1 MRIQQNCSLF
11 SGFCQGLRVRKD
23 LQEVVEEG
31 VVEEEV
37 AEVAEVVVAEV
48 EVVSGV
54 AEEVEDS
61 EEDEVV
67 EAVVGDLGDR
77 SGGHFPIFPAMFLNE
92 SGNLLE
98 NENEPLSAFSQ
109 TEHNIVAAYLITAG
123 VISLLSNIIVLGI
136 FVKYKELRTATNAII
151 INLAFTDIGV
161 SGIGYPMSAASD
173 LHGSWK
179 FGYTGCQIYA
189 ALNIFFGMASI
200 GLLTVVAI
208 DRYLTIC
215 KPHIGSRLTPKNYT
229 ALILAAWI
237 NAVFWASMPVVGW
250 ASYAP
255 DPTGATCTVNWRKND
270 ASFVSFTMSVIAVN
284 FVIPLSIMFF
294 CYYNV
299 SKTMKMYARN
309 SCLEGINID
318 WSDQVDV
325 TKLCQ
330 KDAMYLIAAICI
342 VMSFFE
348 EVDGFCPSQCTCI
361 YHGRS
366 DGSGT
371 RSVLCNDPDMFEIP
385 VNVPVDTV
393 KLRIE
398 KTVIRKI
405 PTEAFYYLVD
415 LRYLWL
421 TYNSLATIDT
431 SSFYNL
437 KQLHEL
443 RLDGNLL
450 SSFPWESLAEMPNLR
465 TLDLHNN
472 KVTSIPAEG
481 WQVPKKSHLP
491 GCLQD
496 NPWYC
501 DCRISKL
508 IEFSKIVDHAVVL
521 LDPFVAC
528 SGPES
533 LAGILFQ
540 RAELEQCLKPS
551 VMTSATKITSPLGSN
566 VLLRCDATGYPTP
579 QLLWVRSDNLLVNY
593 TVIQESPG
601 EGVRWSILSLT
612 GISYKDAGDYKCKA
626 KNLAGMSEASVTVTV
641 VGVVTTTVSPQK
653 YGKKPGAEQQNTT
666 QEETKTESL
675 NVTIPSASVLPS
687 TTSSPTTLI
696 TTERSA
702 TESTTDQRQLK
713 SMPDG
718 KKNSKTFTNGSKK
731 QPVDTSKKRGSTSL
745 SAAEQTDVVKNLR
758 VIPETDERVTLM
770 WKTVNATR
778 NPALTVL
785 YSKYGEKDMLP
796 LSTDPT
802 KNKVTIDGLE
812 PGIQYMACVCPKG
825 IPPTKDQ
832 CIIFSTDG
840 MSMEEDSQI
849 PILLVAG
856 GIACVVILPII
867 FFLLYK
873 VLMLHRKPKSTREAD
888 LEKETYVKFETLSLK
903 PRSVGAGGELWARR
917 NTEESERLLLCSRA
931 SMDSQM
937 TFKSEGSRSEYFC

>member
-1 MRIQQNCSLF
+1 MYQ
-11 SGFCQGLRVRKD
+11 
-23 LQEVVEEG
+23 
-31 VVEEEV
+31 
-37 AEVAEVVVAEV
+37 
-48 EVVSGV
+48 
-54 AEEVEDS
+54 
-61 EEDEVV
+61 
-67 EAVVGDLGDR
+67 
-77 SGGHFPIFPAMFLNE
+77 
-92 SGNLLE
+92 
-98 NENEPLSAFSQ
+98 LS
-109 TEHNIVAAYLITAG
+109 
-123 VISLLSNIIVLGI
+123 
-136 FVKYKELRTATNAII
+136 
-151 INLAFTDIGV
+151 
-161 SGIGYPMSAASD
+161 
-173 LHGSWK
+173 
-179 FGYTGCQIYA
+179 
-189 ALNIFFGMASI
+189 
-200 GLLTVVAI
+200 
-208 DRYLTIC
+208 C
-215 KPHIGSRLTPKNYT
+215 KK
-229 ALILAAWI
+229 
-237 NAVFWASMPVVGW
+237 V
-250 ASYAP
+250 
-255 DPTGATCTVNWRKND
+255 
-270 ASFVSFTMSVIAVN
+270 
-284 FVIPLSIMFF
+284 
-294 CYYNV
+294 
-299 SKTMKMYARN
+299 
-309 SCLEGINID
+309 
-318 WSDQVDV
+318 
-325 TKLCQ
+325 
-330 KDAMYLIAAICI
+330 MYLIAAVCI

-348 EVDGFCPSQCTCI
+348 EVESFCPSQCTCI

-421 TYNSLATIDT
+421 TYNSVATVDA

-472 KVTSIPAEG
+472 KVTSIPAEAG
-481 WQVPKKSHLP
+481 KYLRNLTYLDVSSNKLTSLP
-491 GCLQD
+491 SDLMDIWLPFLETAANRNTESVTQRVILGLQD

-508 IEFSKIVDHAVVL
+508 IEFSKIVDTFVIL

-579 QLLWVRSDNLLVNY
+579 QLTWIRSDNLPVNY

-612 GISYKDAGDYKCKA
+612 GISYKDAGDYRCKA
-626 KNLAGMSEASVTVTV
+626 KNLAGMSEAYVSVTV
-641 VGVVTTTVSPQK
+641 VGVITTTVSPQK
-653 YGKKPGAEQQNTT
+653 YGKKTAVDQQNTT
-666 QEETKTESL
+666 TQEDIKQEPW
-675 NVTIPSASVLPS
+675 N
-687 TTSSPTTLI
+687 TTTFSPTTVPTN
-696 TTERSA
+696 TTFSTTLAA
-702 TESTTDQRQLK
+702 TESSTTESSTSEQ
-713 SMPDG
+713 PDEKKQPKAIPEG
-718 KKNSKTFTNGSKK
+718 KKNSKAITNGSKK
-731 QPVDTSKKRGSTSL
+731 QPGDISKKDGDTSISTATVGEPNL
-745 SAAEQTDVVKNLR
+745 PVKNLR
-758 VIPETDERVTLM
+758 VIPETQERVTLM
-770 WKTVNATR
+770 WKTINATS
-778 NPALTVL
+778 PALTVL

-812 PGIQYMACVCPKG
+812 PGTQYMACVCPKG

-840 MSMEEDSQI
+840 ITMEEDSQI
-849 PILLVAG
+849 SFLLVAS
-856 GIACVVILPII
+856 GIACAIVLPLI

-873 VLMLHRKPKSTREAD
+873 VLMLHRKPKSTRESD

-917 NTEESERLLLCSRA
+917 NTEESERLLLCSRS